1 MLTFSVSYWIMGL
14 FKLNN
19 RSKNIKRVTATRSA
33 AVKAMLSLLRDLDT
47 GNGGDLEGFEY
58 YGIKDSYK
66 MEGRI
71 NSYRAQKIANRL
83 GKNISKK
90 HLVDFSKDRDLLA
103 KNDLAYSGKDSLN
116 INEFLDINSDALIQ
130 YYLVIKSFYISNAL
144 SELDNKQ

>member
-1 MLTFSVSYWIMGL
+1 
-14 FKLNN
+14 
-19 RSKNIKRVTATRSA
+19 
-33 AVKAMLSLLRDLDT
+33 
-47 GNGGDLEGFEY
+47 LEGFEY

>member
-83 GKNISKK
+83 
-90 HLVDFSKDRDLLA
+90 
-103 KNDLAYSGKDSLN
+103 
-116 INEFLDINSDALIQ
+116 
-130 YYLVIKSFYISNAL
+130 
-144 SELDNKQ
+144 